1 MLMHNY
7 MEMVLGSKVKV
18 KILRIMFR
26 FPDKT
31 FTGRELAGLTKEVSS
46 MAVSKSIRDLTSM
59 NLVGM
64 EHHGNSNLLK
74 LNKSSYLFEPLKSL
88 FLAEEATIIRLKE
101 KIKKHLNLPCIKTA
115 AIFGSVAKGN
125 EEINSDIDLFI
136 ITDNKK
142 LTNEILEKLQ
152 KEINMEF
159 GNTIMSYIMTKKEFN
174 SKKNKSIIKNI
185 IEDNI
190 LVIGDKLEN

>member
-1 MLMHNY
+1 

-46 MAVSKSIRDLTSM
+46 MAVSKSIKDLTSM
-59 NLVGM
+59 NLV
-64 EHHGNSNLLK
+64 N
-74 LNKSSYLFEPLKSL
+74 LFEPLKSL

>member
-1 MLMHNY
+1 

-125 EEINSDIDLFI
+125 EEINSDIDLLI
-136 ITDNKK
+136 ISSKKQEPNIEKFEKK
-142 LTNEILEKLQ
+142 LNHKIQLFIHSKTELEKI
-152 KEINMEF
+152 K
-159 GNTIMSYIMTKKEFN
+159 
-174 SKKNKSIIKNI
+174 KKNKELFNNWINGI
-185 IEDNI
+185 
-190 LVIGDKLEN
+190 VIYGYFEVFK